1 MNQST
6 YNNNYD
12 QDLAI
17 ALGLDS
23 DINIDFDSY
32 SKSGSNSDRIMNPII
47 YLVSNLVKEFQADMV
62 ELSQKF
68 RSASAKMSAL
78 IFMPENLLSS
88 KNEIANDLQ
97 FSAIL
102 IEHPDTSLSFAPS
115 PPVSMIKNSEDE
127 TKREED
133 ETALIKMELQQQL
146 LWFQEFGRH
155 GLINTPSATTA
166 ELAQASG
173 QITNLVTDLAAE
185 QARNEPTEHT
195 EKTKRHLTLI
205 TDHVQAA

>member
-17 ALGLDS
+17 ALSL
-23 DINIDFDSY
+23 DFDY
-32 SKSGSNSDRIMNPII
+32 KGDKEINPALS
-47 YLVSNLVKEFQADMV
+47 LVSNLLKEFQADMV

-78 IFMPENLLSS
+78 IFMPANLLSS

-155 GLINTPSATTA
+155 GLINTPSATNA

-173 QITNLVTDLAAE
+173 QITNLVTDLVTDLAAE